1 MKKNEACVAIAH
13 SRTVQT
19 PTVVNGLPLNY
30 ISLALGLV
38 FAAGVAPIA
47 SAVSLDLHPE
57 IEAEWTNTLK
67 YSLGA
72 RTGDKNNTN
81 LANVNTDDS
90 ERNFDRGS
98 LMMNRVDWLTELNF
112 KYQNY
117 SLNLSGAGWYDQV
130 YNSSNQN
137 DSPATANSFSVAHD
151 HYTSDTR
158 KWAGRNFELMNAFVG
173 AQYEVMDYP
182 VSVRLGRHTLLWGES
197 MFFTDNGIA
206 SAMAPVDVYKAMSV
220 PNIKAQE
227 VFLPVN
233 QISTSVLL
241 NDEWTAE
248 AFYQFKWEK
257 SRLPPVGTFLSSA
270 DLLDEGGERIIV
282 GPGTYLYRG
291 NDDEANAPQYGVSLR
306 WRPSAYNLDLG
317 AYAIRYNYKEPR
329 VMTQLS
335 GGFDPVTGSVGTY
348 HLEYKEGI
356 DLYGLS
362 ANTSFGNLNLGGE
375 ISYRHN
381 IPLRSLAS
389 VLEPDVLG
397 DTVNAQVSAIYVGGA
412 GALWDNI
419 SYAGEL
425 AGHKLA
431 KVTQHGEQRDTSLN
445 SFAYGARGVITL
457 DYYQVSPSLDLSVPI
472 GIGYMFKGKSPTSG
486 AFGNYAED
494 QGGDLT
500 VGLAAT
506 YEQHWQA
513 SINYTKFFGNHDDN
527 YYVGRDF
534 VMATLS
540 RSF

>member
-1 MKKNEACVAIAH
+1 MKKDKACVAATY
-13 SRTVQT
+13 SRAMHNPKQT
-19 PTVVNGLPLNY
+19 LGHPLNC
-30 ISLALGLV
+30 ISLALGLLLT
-38 FAAGVAPIA
+38 AGAVPMA
-47 SAVSLDLHPE
+47 SAVTLDFNPE

-67 YSLGA
+67 YSLGS
-72 RTGDKNNTN
+72 RTGNKNDTN
-81 LANVNTDDS
+81 LANFNADDA

-98 LMMNRVDWLTELNF
+98 LIMNRVDWLTELNL

-117 SLNLSGAGWYDQV
+117 TFNLSGAGWYDQV

-137 DSPATANSFSVAHD
+137 DSSASANAFSVSHD
-151 HYTSDTR
+151 HYTSDTE
-158 KWAGRNFELMNAFVG
+158 KWAGQNFRLMNAFIG
-173 AQYEVMDYP
+173 AQYEVMNFP
-182 VSVRLGRHTLLWGES
+182 VSVRLGQHTLLWGES
-197 MFFTDNGIA
+197 LFFTDNGIA
-206 SAMAPVDVYKAMSV
+206 SAMAPVDVYKALSV

-241 NDEWTAE
+241 NDEWTVE

-257 SRLPPVGTFLSSA
+257 SQLPPVGTFVSNV

-282 GPGTYLYRG
+282 GPGAFLYRG
-291 NDDEANAPQYGVSLR
+291 NDDEANAPQFGVSLR
-306 WRPSAYNLDLG
+306 WRPSAYNIDLG

-329 VMTQLS
+329 VMSQVS
-335 GGFDPVTGSVGTY
+335 GGFDPATGSVGTY

-356 DLYGLS
+356 DLYGFS
-362 ANTSFGNLNLGGE
+362 ANTSIGNLNVGGE

-381 IPLRSLAS
+381 IPLRSRAS

-397 DTVNAQVSAIYVGGA
+397 DTVNAQISAIYVGGA

-431 KVTQHGEQRDTSLN
+431 KVTRHGEQRDTSLR
-445 SFAYGARGVITL
+445 SFAYGGRGVITL
-457 DYYQVSPSLDLSVPI
+457 DYYQVAPSLDVSVPI
-472 GIGYMFKGKSPTSG
+472 GIGYVFKGKSPTSG
-486 AFGNYAED
+486 AFGNYGED

-500 VGLAAT
+500 VGLAGT

-513 SINYTKFFGNHDDN
+513 SLNYTKFFGNHDDN

>member
-1 MKKNEACVAIAH
+1 MKKDKACVAVTY
-13 SRTVQT
+13 SRAMHNPKQT
-19 PTVVNGLPLNY
+19 MGHPLNC
-30 ISLALGLV
+30 ISLALGLLLT
-38 FAAGVAPIA
+38 AGAVPMA
-47 SAVSLDLHPE
+47 SAVALDFNPE

-67 YSLGA
+67 YSLGS
-72 RTGDKNNTN
+72 RTGSKNDTN
-81 LANVNTDDS
+81 LANPNTDDS

-98 LMMNRVDWLTELNF
+98 LIMNRVDWLTELNL

-117 SLNLSGAGWYDQV
+117 TFNLSGAGWYDQV

-137 DSPATANSFSVAHD
+137 DSPATANAFSVSHD
-151 HYTSDTR
+151 HYTSDTE
-158 KWAGRNFELMNAFVG
+158 KWAGQNFRLMNAFIG
-173 AQYEVMDYP
+173 AQYDVMDFP
-182 VSVRLGRHTLLWGES
+182 VSVRLGQHTLLWGES
-197 MFFTDNGIA
+197 LFFTDNGIA
-206 SAMAPVDVYKAMSV
+206 SAMAPVDVYKALSV

-257 SRLPPVGTFLSSA
+257 SQLPPVGTFVSNV

-282 GPGTYLYRG
+282 GPGAFLYRG
-291 NDDEANAPQYGVSLR
+291 NDDEANAPQFGVSLR
-306 WRPSAYNLDLG
+306 WRPSAYNIDLG

-329 VMTQLS
+329 VMSQLS
-335 GGFDPVTGSVGTY
+335 GGFDPATGSVGTY

-356 DLYGLS
+356 DLYGFS
-362 ANTSFGNLNLGGE
+362 ANTSIGNLNVGGE

-397 DTVNAQVSAIYVGGA
+397 DTVNAQISAIYVGGA

-431 KVTQHGEQRDTSLN
+431 KVTQHGEQRDTSLS
-445 SFAYGARGVITL
+445 SFAYGGRGVITL
-457 DYYQVSPSLDLSVPI
+457 DYYQVAPSLDLSVPI
-472 GIGYMFKGKSPTSG
+472 GIGYVFKGKSPTSG
-486 AFGNYAED
+486 AFGNYGED

-500 VGLAAT
+500 VGLAGT

-513 SINYTKFFGNHDDN
+513 SLNYTKFFGNHDDN

>member
-1 MKKNEACVAIAH
+1 MKTNKAYIPFI
-13 SRTVQT
+13 SRKVLQRQT
-19 PTVVNGLPLNY
+19 RKVLQPLNG
-30 ISLALGLV
+30 ISLGLGLLLT
-38 FAAGVAPIA
+38 AGVAPVV
-47 SAVSLDLHPE
+47 SAITLDINPE
-57 IEAEWTNTLK
+57 IEADWTNTLK

-72 RTGDKNNTN
+72 RTGSKNKTN
-81 LANVNTDDS
+81 LNNSNADDS

-98 LMMNRVDWLTELNF
+98 LVMNRVDWLSELNF

-117 SLNLSGAGWYDQV
+117 SLNLSGAGWYDNV
-130 YNSSNQN
+130 YNSSNEN
-137 DSPATANSFSVAHD
+137 DSPSTANAFTASND
-151 HYTSDTR
+151 HYTSDAR
-158 KWAGRNFELMNAFVG
+158 KWAGRDFELMNAFVG
-173 AQYEVMDYP
+173 AQYDAFGYP
-182 VSVRLGRHTLLWGES
+182 ISVRLGRHTLLWGES

-206 SAMAPVDVYKAMSV
+206 SAMAPVDVYKALSV

-241 NDEWTAE
+241 SDEWTAE
-248 AFYQFKWEK
+248 AYYQFQWEK
-257 SRLPPVGTFLSSA
+257 SRLPPVGTFWSNA
-270 DLLDEGGERIIV
+270 DVLDEGGERIIV
-282 GPGTYLYRG
+282 APGSYLYRG
-291 NDDEANAPQYGVSLR
+291 HDDKADAPQFGVSLR

-317 AYAIRYNYKEPR
+317 VYAMRYNYKEPR
-329 VMTQLS
+329 VMTSLS

-356 DLYGLS
+356 ELYGVS
-362 ANTSFGNLNLGGE
+362 ANTSIGNLNLGGE

-381 IPLRSLAS
+381 IPLRSLSS

-397 DTVNAQVSAIYVGGA
+397 DTANVQLSAIYVGGA

-445 SFAYGARGVITL
+445 SFAYGTRGVITL
-457 DYYQVSPSLDLSVPI
+457 DYFQVAPSLDLSVPI
-472 GIGYMFKGKSPTSG
+472 GVGYMFKGKSPTSG

-494 QGGDLT
+494 HGGDLT
-500 VGLAAT
+500 VGLGAT

-513 SINYTKFFGNHDDN
+513 SINYTTFFGNHDSN

>member
-1 MKKNEACVAIAH
+1 MKKNEACGAVSY
-13 SRTVQT
+13 SRAVQ
-19 PTVVNGLPLNY
+19 NSKINLRHPLNH
-30 ISLALGLV
+30 ISLSLGLLL
-38 FAAGVAPIA
+38 ASGVAPVA
-47 SAVSLDLHPE
+47 SAMTLDINPE

-72 RTGDKNNTN
+72 RTGSKNHTN
-81 LANVNTDDS
+81 LNNPNTDDS

-98 LMMNRVDWLTELNF
+98 LVMNRLDWLTELNL

-117 SLNLSGAGWYDQV
+117 TFNLSGVGWYDQV
-130 YNSSNQN
+130 YNSSNKN
-137 DSPATANSFSVAHD
+137 DSPETANAFSVSND
-151 HYTSDTR
+151 HYTSDAE
-158 KWAGRNFELMNAFVG
+158 KWAGRNFRLMNAFVG
-173 AQYEVMDYP
+173 AQYEVMDLP

-197 MFFTDNGIA
+197 MFFSDNGIA

-233 QISTSVLL
+233 QISASVLL

-257 SRLPPVGTFLSSA
+257 SQLPPVGTFVSNA
-270 DLLDEGGERIIV
+270 DLLDEGGERIIL

-291 NDDEANAPQYGVSLR
+291 NDDEANAPQFGVSLR
-306 WRPSAYNLDLG
+306 WRPSEYNLDLG

-329 VMTQLS
+329 VMTTLS

-356 DLYGLS
+356 DLYGFS
-362 ANTSFGNLNLGGE
+362 ANTSVGNLNLGGE

-431 KVTQHGEQRDTSLN
+431 KVTQNGDQRDTSLN
-445 SFAYGARGVITL
+445 SFAYGARGVITI
-457 DYYQVSPSLDLSVPI
+457 DYFQVAPSLDLSVPI

-486 AFGNYAED
+486 AFGNYSQD

-513 SINYTKFFGNHDDN
+513 SINYTTFFGNHDDN

>member
-1 MKKNEACVAIAH
+1 MKKDKACVAVNY
-13 SRTVQT
+13 SRAMHNPKQT
-19 PTVVNGLPLNY
+19 MGQPLNY
-30 ISLALGLV
+30 ISLALGLILAV
-38 FAAGVAPIA
+38 CIVPMA
-47 SAVSLDLHPE
+47 SAVALDLNPE
-57 IEAEWTNTLK
+57 IEGEWTNTLK
-67 YSLGA
+67 YSLGS
-72 RTGDKNNTN
+72 RTGGKNDTN
-81 LANVNTDDS
+81 LANPNTDDS

-98 LMMNRVDWLTELNF
+98 LIMNRVDWLTELNL

-117 SLNLSGAGWYDQV
+117 TFNLSGAGWYDQV

-137 DSPATANSFSVAHD
+137 DSPATANAFSVSHD
-151 HYTSDTR
+151 HYTSDTE
-158 KWAGRNFELMNAFVG
+158 KWAGQNFRLMNAFIG
-173 AQYEVMDYP
+173 AQYEVMDFP
-182 VSVRLGRHTLLWGES
+182 VSVRLGQHTLLWGES
-197 MFFTDNGIA
+197 LFFTDNGIA
-206 SAMAPVDVYKAMSV
+206 SAMAPVDVYKALSV

-257 SRLPPVGTFLSSA
+257 SQLPPVGTFVSNV

-282 GPGTYLYRG
+282 GPGAFLYRG
-291 NDDEANAPQYGVSLR
+291 NDDEANAPQFGVSLR
-306 WRPSAYNLDLG
+306 WRPSAYNIDLG

-329 VMTQLS
+329 VMSQLS

-356 DLYGLS
+356 DLYGFS
-362 ANTSFGNLNLGGE
+362 ANTSIGNLNLGGE

-381 IPLRSLAS
+381 IPLRSPAT

-397 DTVNAQVSAIYVGGA
+397 DTVNAQISAIYVGGA

-431 KVTQHGEQRDTSLN
+431 KVTQNGDQRDTSLN
-445 SFAYGARGVITL
+445 SFAYGGRGVITL
-457 DYYQVSPSLDLSVPI
+457 DYYQVAPSLDLSVPI
-472 GIGYMFKGKSPTSG
+472 GIGYIFKGKSPTSG
-486 AFGNYAED
+486 AFGNYGED
-494 QGGDLT
+494 HGGDLT
-500 VGLAAT
+500 VGLAGT

-513 SINYTKFFGNHDDN
+513 SLNYTTFFGNHDDN